1 MNTKLEYT
9 ISKRTGVTAHAWL
22 RHREPKISVVSPVI
36 TERAFS
42 SSALANIIAYSAFT
56 LALSSS
62 SPVTADSTQLEEVV
76 VSGVADPRIGSLLTS
91 TEIRTTSAEEQ
102 ITLPLSIGSLADA
115 LPGVS
120 LNGQGGLFQS
130 YSMRG
135 FSRWRIRTEISG
147 VPILTDRR
155 AGNSLSFLPPELVD
169 NVQVNMGPAS
179 SLYGS
184 GAMGGVMNV
193 SLLNPIE
200 TSVTI
205 NASSMGSAREVSLK
219 TPLNEYTSLVG
230 SIREARN
237 GKSSD
242 GTPLNTRFEQSSF
255 YVRNKSFVKDTKIST
270 EVLVSNGND
279 IGKSSA
285 LFPNTRVTHYPLDNH
300 RLLNFRATT
309 PNNWFLQTYAHQ
321 QKWASETLRDSG
333 LRDASDY
340 SSRTIGG
347 LLSRTTQSDQSVQR
361 YGIDVTRRYG
371 VDITET
377 TAQPEAEIASRHVV
391 NDGTEWTAGL
401 FWERTWHLNGLSLQG
416 GLRADRAEAQVA
428 SSSTSHSAI
437 NLQLKANWQLTLA
450 WDLSIELG
458 SAYRLPT
465 LSELY
470 FEGETPRGRLVGNGA
485 LQSEETVGAQLT
497 LLYDVGDTTFEMTTS
512 ANRVDRYI
520 ERILLADGLESYRNL
535 KSGDLWGIDGQI
547 QRQNNNIKHTL
558 SWQWQHGESSTGET
572 IADLPPPSVRYAT
585 SWQHSGV
592 ALGMDFRYRFSRKRS
607 GPGETALAS
616 ATILGVSAEW
626 MINPE
631 WTVKTSVTNGLN
643 NNYRTSATQ
652 QAPFD
657 TGRAIN
663 VKIDW
668 RP

>member
-1 MNTKLEYT
+1 MNTKPEYRVA
-9 ISKRTGVTAHAWL
+9 K
-22 RHREPKISVVSPVI
+22 
-36 TERAFS
+36 RAFS
-42 SSALANIIAYSAFT
+42 PSALANVVACSAFT
-56 LALSSS
+56 LTLCSTSLAA
-62 SPVTADSTQLEEVV
+62 ADSARLEEVV
-76 VSGVADPRIGSLLTS
+76 VSGVADPRMGSLLTS
-91 TEIRTTSAEEQ
+91 TEIRTTSAGEQ

-155 AGNSLSFLPPELVD
+155 AGNSLSFLPPELID
-169 NVQVNMGPAS
+169 SIQVNMGPAS

-193 SLLNPIE
+193 SLLNPTQ
-200 TSVTI
+200 TSLSVS
-205 NASSMGSAREVSLK
+205 ASSMGNAREVSLK
-219 TPLNEYTSLVG
+219 TPINASTSLLG
-230 SIREARN
+230 SIREASN
-237 GKSSD
+237 GKSGD
-242 GTPLNTRFEQSSF
+242 GTPLNTSFEQSTF
-255 YVRNKSFVKDTKIST
+255 YVRNKSYVNDTEVST
-270 EVLVSNGND
+270 EVLVSDGND

-285 LFPNTRVTHYPLDNH
+285 LFPNTRVTHYPHDNH

-309 PNNWFLQTYAHQ
+309 PNNWFFQTYAHQ
-321 QKWASETLRDSG
+321 QDWASMTLRDSG
-333 LRDASDY
+333 LENTSDY
-340 SSRTIGG
+340 SSMTIGG
-347 LLSRTTQSDQSVQR
+347 LLSRTSQSEQSTQR
-361 YGIDVTRRYG
+361 YGLDVTRRYG

-377 TAQPEAEIASRHVV
+377 TAEPEAEIASRNVI

-401 FWERTWHLNGLSLQG
+401 FWERSWYLNGLSLQG
-416 GLRADRAEAQVA
+416 GFRADRAEAQAA
-428 SSSTSHSAI
+428 SIATRHSNI
-437 NLQLKANWQLTLA
+437 NLQLKANWQLTSV
-450 WDLSIELG
+450 WDLTIELG

-470 FEGETPRGRLVGNGA
+470 FEGETPRGRLLGNNA

-497 LLYDVGDTTFEMTTS
+497 LLYDVGDTAFEMTAS

-520 ERILLADGLESYRNL
+520 ERILLSDSLESYRNL

-547 QRQNNNIKHTL
+547 QRRNNNVEHIL

-572 IADLPPPSVRYAT
+572 IADLPPPSIRYAT
-585 SWQHSGV
+585 SWRRSSY
-592 ALGMDFRYRFSRKRS
+592 ALGMDLRYRFSRNRS
-607 GPGETALAS
+607 GPGELALAS
-616 ATILGVSAEW
+616 AAIFGVSAEW

-643 NNYRTSATQ
+643 KTYRTSATL

-657 TGRAIN
+657 MGRAIN
-663 VKIDW
+663 VKVDW

>member
-1 MNTKLEYT
+1 MNTKLEY
-9 ISKRTGVTAHAWL
+9 RVT
-22 RHREPKISVVSPVI
+22 K
-36 TERAFS
+36 RAFS
-42 SSALANIIAYSAFT
+42 SSARANVIACSAFT
-56 LALSSS
+56 LTLCST
-62 SPVTADSTQLEEVV
+62 SPLAADSTRLEEVV
-76 VSGVADPRIGSLLTS
+76 VSGVADPRMGSLLTS
-91 TEIRTTSAEEQ
+91 TEIRTTSADEQ

-155 AGNSLSFLPPELVD
+155 AGNSLSFLPPELID
-169 NVQVNMGPAS
+169 TIQVNMGPAS

-193 SLLNPIE
+193 SLLNPTQ
-200 TSVTI
+200 TSVSVS
-205 NASSMGSAREVSLK
+205 ASSIGNAREASLK
-219 TPLNEYTSLVG
+219 TPINKFTSLVG
-230 SIREARN
+230 SIREASN
-237 GKSSD
+237 GKSGD
-242 GTPLNTRFEQSSF
+242 GTPLNTSFEQSTF
-255 YVRNKSFVKDTKIST
+255 YVRNKSYVNDTEVST

-285 LFPNTRVTHYPLDNH
+285 LFPNTRVTHYPYDNH

-321 QKWASETLRDSG
+321 QEWASETLRDSG
-333 LRDASDY
+333 LKNTSDY
-340 SSRTIGG
+340 SSMTIGG
-347 LLSRTTQSDQSVQR
+347 LVSRTSQSDQSTQR
-361 YGIDVTRRYG
+361 YGLDVTRRYG

-377 TAQPEAEIASRHVV
+377 TAEPEAEIASRNVV

-401 FWERTWHLNGLSLQG
+401 FWERTWYLNGLSLQG
-416 GLRADRAEAQVA
+416 GFRADRAEAQVA
-428 SSSTSHSAI
+428 SSSTNHSDI
-437 NLQLKANWQLTLA
+437 NLQLKANWQLTSA
-450 WDLSIELG
+450 WDLTVELG

-470 FEGETPRGRLVGNGA
+470 FEGETPRGRLLGNNA

-497 LLYDVGDTTFEMTTS
+497 LLYDVGDTAFEVTAS

-520 ERILLADGLESYRNL
+520 ERILLSDGLESYRNL
-535 KSGDLWGIDGQI
+535 DSGDLWGIDGQI
-547 QRQNNNIKHTL
+547 SRRNNNVEHIL

-585 SWQHSGV
+585 SWRRSRY
-592 ALGMDFRYRFSRKRS
+592 ALGMDLRYRFSRNRS
-607 GPGETALAS
+607 GPGELALAS
-616 ATILGVSAEW
+616 AAIFGVSAEW

-631 WTVKTSVTNGLN
+631 WTVKTSVTNSLN
-643 NNYRTSATQ
+643 KNYRTSATL

-657 TGRAIN
+657 MGRAIN

>member
-1 MNTKLEYT
+1 MRPLITK
-9 ISKRTGVTAHAWL
+9 
-22 RHREPKISVVSPVI
+22 
-36 TERAFS
+36 RAVS
-42 SSALANIIAYSAFT
+42 SSALANVIACSAFT
-56 LALSSS
+56 LPLWSTSLVA
-62 SPVTADSTQLEEVV
+62 ADSARLEEVV
-76 VSGVADPRIGSLLTS
+76 VSGVADPRMGSLLTS

-169 NVQVNMGPAS
+169 TIQVNMGPAS

-193 SLLNPIE
+193 SLLNPTQ
-200 TSVTI
+200 TSVSVS
-205 NASSMGSAREVSLK
+205 ASSMGNAREVSLK
-219 TPLNEYTSLVG
+219 TPINESTSLVG
-230 SIREARN
+230 GIREASN
-237 GKSSD
+237 GKSGD
-242 GTPLNTRFEQSSF
+242 GTPLNTSFEQSTF
-255 YVRNKSFVKDTKIST
+255 YVRNKSYVNDTEVST

-285 LFPNTRVTHYPLDNH
+285 LFPNTRVTHYPHDNH

-321 QKWASETLRDSG
+321 QDWASVTVRDSG
-333 LRDASDY
+333 LKNTSDY
-340 SSRTIGG
+340 LSTTVGG
-347 LLSRTTQSDQSVQR
+347 LLSRTSQSDQSTQR
-361 YGIDVTRRYG
+361 YGLDVTRRYG

-377 TAQPEAEIASRHVV
+377 TAEPNAEIASRNVV
-391 NDGTEWTAGL
+391 NDGTEWTAGF
-401 FWERTWHLNGLSLQG
+401 FWERTWYLNGLSLQG

-428 SSSTSHSAI
+428 SSSTNHSDV
-437 NLQLKANWQLTLA
+437 NLQLKANWQLASA
-450 WDLSIELG
+450 WALTIELG

-470 FEGETPRGRLVGNGA
+470 FDGETPRGRLLGNNA
-485 LQSEETVGAQLT
+485 LQSEETVGAQIT
-497 LLYDVGDTTFEMTTS
+497 LLYDVGDTAFEMTAS

-520 ERILLADGLESYRNL
+520 ERILLSDGLESYRNL
-535 KSGDLWGIDGQI
+535 ENGDLWSIDGQI
-547 QRQNNNIKHTL
+547 DRRNNNTEHTL
-558 SWQWQHGESSTGET
+558 SWQWQRGESSTGET

-585 SWQHSGV
+585 SWRHSSY
-592 ALGMDFRYRFSRKRS
+592 ALGMDLRYRFSRNRS
-607 GPGETALAS
+607 GPGELALGS
-616 ATILGVSAEW
+616 AMIFGVSAEW

-643 NNYRTSATQ
+643 KNYRTSAAL

-657 TGRAIN
+657 VGRAIN

>member
-1 MNTKLEYT
+1 MRPLITK
-9 ISKRTGVTAHAWL
+9 
-22 RHREPKISVVSPVI
+22 
-36 TERAFS
+36 RAVS
-42 SSALANIIAYSAFT
+42 SSALANVIACSAFT
-56 LALSSS
+56 LPLWSSS
-62 SPVTADSTQLEEVV
+62 LVAADSARLEEVV
-76 VSGVADPRIGSLLTS
+76 VSGVADPRMRSLLTS
-91 TEIRTTSAEEQ
+91 TEIRTTSAAEQ

-169 NVQVNMGPAS
+169 TIQVNMGPAS

-193 SLLNPIE
+193 SLLNPTQ
-200 TSVTI
+200 TSVSVS
-205 NASSMGSAREVSLK
+205 ASSMGNAREVSLK
-219 TPLNEYTSLVG
+219 TPINESTSLVG
-230 SIREARN
+230 GIREASN
-237 GKSSD
+237 GKSGD
-242 GTPLNTRFEQSSF
+242 GTPLNTSFEQSTL
-255 YVRNKSFVKDTKIST
+255 YVRNTSYVNDTEVST
-270 EVLVSNGND
+270 ELLVSNGND

-285 LFPNTRVTHYPLDNH
+285 LFPNTRVTHYPHDNH

-321 QKWASETLRDSG
+321 QDWASVTVRDNG
-333 LRDASDY
+333 LKNTSDY
-340 SSRTIGG
+340 LSTTVGG
-347 LLSRTTQSDQSVQR
+347 LLSRTSQSDQSTQR
-361 YGIDVTRRYG
+361 YGLDVTRRYG

-377 TAQPEAEIASRHVV
+377 TAEPNAEIASRNVV
-391 NDGTEWTAGL
+391 NNGTEWTAGF
-401 FWERTWHLNGLSLQG
+401 FWERTWYLNGLSLQG
-416 GLRADRAEAQVA
+416 GLRADRAEAQIA
-428 SSSTSHSAI
+428 SSSTNHSDV
-437 NLQLKANWQLTLA
+437 NLQLKANWQLASA
-450 WDLSIELG
+450 WALTIELG

-470 FEGETPRGRLVGNGA
+470 FDGETPRGRLLGNNA
-485 LQSEETVGAQLT
+485 LQSEETVGAQIT
-497 LLYDVGDTTFEMTTS
+497 LLYDVGDTAFEMTAS

-520 ERILLADGLESYRNL
+520 ERILLSDGLESYRNL
-535 KSGDLWGIDGQI
+535 ENGDLWSIDGQI
-547 QRQNNNIKHTL
+547 DRRNNNTEHTL
-558 SWQWQHGESSTGET
+558 SWQWQRGESSTGET

-585 SWQHSGV
+585 SWRHSSY
-592 ALGMDFRYRFSRKRS
+592 ALGMDLRYRFSRNRS
-607 GPGETALAS
+607 GPGELALGS
-616 ATILGVSAEW
+616 AMIFGVSAEW

-643 NNYRTSATQ
+643 KNYRTSAAL

-657 TGRAIN
+657 VGRAIN

>member
-1 MNTKLEYT
+1 MNTKLEY
-9 ISKRTGVTAHAWL
+9 RVT
-22 RHREPKISVVSPVI
+22 K
-36 TERAFS
+36 RAFS
-42 SSALANIIAYSAFT
+42 SSARANVIACSAFT
-56 LALSSS
+56 LTLCST
-62 SPVTADSTQLEEVV
+62 SPLAADSTRLEEVV
-76 VSGVADPRIGSLLTS
+76 VSGVADPRMGSLLTS
-91 TEIRTTSAEEQ
+91 TEIRTTSADEQ

-155 AGNSLSFLPPELVD
+155 AGNSLSFLPPELID
-169 NVQVNMGPAS
+169 TIQVNMGPAS

-193 SLLNPIE
+193 SLLNPTQ
-200 TSVTI
+200 TSVSVS
-205 NASSMGSAREVSLK
+205 ASSMGNAREASLK
-219 TPLNEYTSLVG
+219 TPINEFTSLVG
-230 SIREARN
+230 SIREASN
-237 GKSSD
+237 GKAGD
-242 GTPLNTRFEQSSF
+242 GTPLNTSFEQSTF
-255 YVRNKSFVKDTKIST
+255 YVRNKSYVTDTEVST

-285 LFPNTRVTHYPLDNH
+285 LFPTSRVTHYPYDNH

-321 QKWASETLRDSG
+321 QEWASETLRDSG
-333 LRDASDY
+333 LKNTSDY
-340 SSRTIGG
+340 SSMTIGG
-347 LLSRTTQSDQSVQR
+347 LVSRTSQSDQSTQR
-361 YGIDVTRRYG
+361 YGLDVTRRYG

-377 TAQPEAEIASRHVV
+377 TAEPEAEIASRNVV

-401 FWERTWHLNGLSLQG
+401 FWERTWYLNGLSLQG
-416 GLRADRAEAQVA
+416 GFRADRAEAQVA
-428 SSSTSHSAI
+428 SSSTNHSDI
-437 NLQLKANWQLTLA
+437 NLQLKANWQLTSA
-450 WDLSIELG
+450 WDLTVELG

-470 FEGETPRGRLVGNGA
+470 FEGETPRGRLLGNNA

-497 LLYDVGDTTFEMTTS
+497 LLYDVGDTAFEVTAS

-520 ERILLADGLESYRNL
+520 ERILLSDGLESYRNL
-535 KSGDLWGIDGQI
+535 DSGDLWGIDGQI
-547 QRQNNNIKHTL
+547 SRRNNNVEHIL

-585 SWQHSGV
+585 SWRRSRY
-592 ALGMDFRYRFSRKRS
+592 ALGMDLRYRFSRNRS
-607 GPGETALAS
+607 GPGELVLGS
-616 ATILGVSAEW
+616 AAIFGVSAEW

-631 WTVKTSVTNGLN
+631 WTVKTSVTNSLN
-643 NNYRTSATQ
+643 KNYRTSATL

-657 TGRAIN
+657 MGRAIN

>member
-1 MNTKLEYT
+1 VRPLITK
-9 ISKRTGVTAHAWL
+9 
-22 RHREPKISVVSPVI
+22 
-36 TERAFS
+36 RAVS
-42 SSALANIIAYSAFT
+42 SSALANVIACSAFT
-56 LALSSS
+56 LPLWSSS
-62 SPVTADSTQLEEVV
+62 LVAADSARLEEVV
-76 VSGVADPRIGSLLTS
+76 VSGVADPRMRSLLTS
-91 TEIRTTSAEEQ
+91 TEIRTTSAAEQ

-169 NVQVNMGPAS
+169 TIQVNMGPAS

-193 SLLNPIE
+193 SLLNPTQ
-200 TSVTI
+200 TSVSVS
-205 NASSMGSAREVSLK
+205 ASSMGNAREVSLK
-219 TPLNEYTSLVG
+219 TPINESTSLVG
-230 SIREARN
+230 GIREASN
-237 GKSSD
+237 GKSGD
-242 GTPLNTRFEQSSF
+242 GTPLNTSFEQSTL
-255 YVRNKSFVKDTKIST
+255 YVRNTSYVNDTEVST
-270 EVLVSNGND
+270 ELLVSNGND

-285 LFPNTRVTHYPLDNH
+285 LFPNTRVTHYPHDNH

-321 QKWASETLRDSG
+321 QDWASVTVRDNG
-333 LRDASDY
+333 LKNTSDY
-340 SSRTIGG
+340 LSTTVGG
-347 LLSRTTQSDQSVQR
+347 LLSRTSQSDQSTQR
-361 YGIDVTRRYG
+361 YGLDVTRRYG

-377 TAQPEAEIASRHVV
+377 TAEPNAEIASRNVV
-391 NDGTEWTAGL
+391 NNGTEWTAGF
-401 FWERTWHLNGLSLQG
+401 FWERTWYLNGLSLQG
-416 GLRADRAEAQVA
+416 GLRADRAEAQIA
-428 SSSTSHSAI
+428 SSSTNHSDV
-437 NLQLKANWQLTLA
+437 NLQLKANWQLASA
-450 WDLSIELG
+450 WALTIELG

-470 FEGETPRGRLVGNGA
+470 FDGETPRGRLLGNNA
-485 LQSEETVGAQLT
+485 LQSEETVGAQIT
-497 LLYDVGDTTFEMTTS
+497 LLYDVGDTAFEMTAS

-520 ERILLADGLESYRNL
+520 ERILLSDGLESYRNL
-535 KSGDLWGIDGQI
+535 ENGDLWSIDGQI
-547 QRQNNNIKHTL
+547 DRRNNNTEHTL
-558 SWQWQHGESSTGET
+558 SWQWQRGESSTGET
-572 IADLPPPSVRYAT
+572 IADLPPPSVRYAN
-585 SWQHSGV
+585 SWRHSSY
-592 ALGMDFRYRFSRKRS
+592 ALGMDLRYRFSRNRS
-607 GPGETALAS
+607 GPGELALGS
-616 ATILGVSAEW
+616 AMIFGVSAEW

-643 NNYRTSATQ
+643 KNYRTSAAL

-657 TGRAIN
+657 VGRAIN

>member
-1 MNTKLEYT
+1 MNTKLKYRAT
-9 ISKRTGVTAHAWL
+9 K
-22 RHREPKISVVSPVI
+22 
-36 TERAFS
+36 RAFS
-42 SSALANIIAYSAFT
+42 SSALANVIACSAFT
-56 LALSSS
+56 LTLCSASLLA
-62 SPVTADSTQLEEVV
+62 ADSTRLEEVV
-76 VSGVADPRIGSLLTS
+76 VSGVADPRMGSLLTS
-91 TEIRTTSAEEQ
+91 TEIRTTSADEQ

-130 YSMRG
+130 YSLRG

-155 AGNSLSFLPPELVD
+155 AGNSLSFLPPELID
-169 NVQVNMGPAS
+169 TIQVNMGPAS

-193 SLLNPIE
+193 SLLNPNQ
-200 TSVTI
+200 TSVSVS
-205 NASSMGSAREVSLK
+205 ASSIGNALEASLK
-219 TPLNEYTSLVG
+219 TPINKFTSFVG
-230 SIREARN
+230 SIREASN
-237 GKSSD
+237 GKSGD
-242 GTPLNTRFEQSSF
+242 GTPLNTSFEQSTF
-255 YVRNKSFVKDTKIST
+255 YVRNKSYVNDTEVST
-270 EVLVSNGND
+270 EVLVGNGND

-285 LFPNTRVTHYPLDNH
+285 LFPNTRVTHYPYDNH

-321 QKWASETLRDSG
+321 QEWASETLRNSG
-333 LRDASDY
+333 LKNTSDY
-340 SSRTIGG
+340 SSMTIGG
-347 LLSRTTQSDQSVQR
+347 LISRTSQSDQSTQR
-361 YGIDVTRRYG
+361 YGLDVTRRYG

-377 TAQPEAEIASRHVV
+377 TAEPEAEIASRKVV
-391 NDGTEWTAGL
+391 NDGKEWTAGL
-401 FWERTWHLNGLSLQG
+401 FWERTWYLNGLSLQG
-416 GLRADRAEAQVA
+416 GFRADRAEAQVA
-428 SSSTSHSAI
+428 SSSTNHSDI
-437 NLQLKANWQLTLA
+437 NLQLKANWQLTSA
-450 WDLSIELG
+450 WDLTVELG

-470 FEGETPRGRLVGNGA
+470 FEGETPRGRLLGNNA

-497 LLYDVGDTTFEMTTS
+497 LLYEVGDTAFEVTAS

-520 ERILLADGLESYRNL
+520 ERILLSDGLESYRNL
-535 KSGDLWGIDGQI
+535 DSGDLWGIDGQI
-547 QRQNNNIKHTL
+547 SRRNNNVEHIL

-585 SWQHSGV
+585 SWQRSRY
-592 ALGMDFRYRFSRKRS
+592 ALGMDLRYRFSRNRS
-607 GPGETALAS
+607 GPGELALAS
-616 ATILGVSAEW
+616 AAIFGVSAEW

-631 WTVKTSVTNGLN
+631 WTMKTSVTNSLN
-643 NNYRTSATQ
+643 KNYRTSATL

-657 TGRAIN
+657 MGRAIN

>member
-1 MNTKLEYT
+1 MKTKLKY
-9 ISKRTGVTAHAWL
+9 RVT
-22 RHREPKISVVSPVI
+22 K
-36 TERAFS
+36 RAFS
-42 SSALANIIAYSAFT
+42 SSALANVITCSAFT
-56 LALSSS
+56 LTLCSTSLLA
-62 SPVTADSTQLEEVV
+62 ADSTRLEEVV
-76 VSGVADPRIGSLLTS
+76 VSGVADPRMGSLLTS
-91 TEIRTTSAEEQ
+91 TEIRTTSADEQ

-155 AGNSLSFLPPELVD
+155 AGNSLSFLPPELID
-169 NVQVNMGPAS
+169 TIQVNMGPAS

-193 SLLNPIE
+193 SLLNPNQ
-200 TSVTI
+200 TSVSVS
-205 NASSMGSAREVSLK
+205 ASSIGNAREASLK
-219 TPLNEYTSLVG
+219 TPINKFTSFVG
-230 SIREARN
+230 SIREASN
-237 GKSSD
+237 GKSGD
-242 GTPLNTRFEQSSF
+242 GTPLNTRFEQSTF
-255 YVRNKSFVKDTKIST
+255 YVRNKSYVNDTEVST
-270 EVLVSNGND
+270 EVLVGNGND

-285 LFPNTRVTHYPLDNH
+285 LFPNTRVTHYPYDNH
-300 RLLNFRATT
+300 SLLNFRATT

-321 QKWASETLRDSG
+321 QEWASETLRNSG
-333 LRDASDY
+333 LKNTSDY
-340 SSRTIGG
+340 SSMTIGG
-347 LLSRTTQSDQSVQR
+347 LISRTSQSDQSTQR
-361 YGIDVTRRYG
+361 YGLDVTRRYG

-377 TAQPEAEIASRHVV
+377 TAEPEAEIASRKVV

-401 FWERTWHLNGLSLQG
+401 FWERTWYLNGLSLQG
-416 GLRADRAEAQVA
+416 GFRADSAEAQVA
-428 SSSTSHSAI
+428 SSSTNHSDI
-437 NLQLKANWQLTLA
+437 NLQLKANWHLTSA
-450 WDLSIELG
+450 WDLIVELG

-470 FEGETPRGRLVGNGA
+470 FEGETPRGRLLGNNA

-497 LLYDVGDTTFEMTTS
+497 LLYDVGDTAFEVTAS

-520 ERILLADGLESYRNL
+520 ERILLSDGLESYRNL
-535 KSGDLWGIDGQI
+535 DSGDLWGIDGQI
-547 QRQNNNIKHTL
+547 SRRNNNVEHIL

-585 SWQHSGV
+585 SWQRSRY
-592 ALGMDFRYRFSRKRS
+592 ALGMDLRYRFSRNRS
-607 GPGETALAS
+607 GPGELALAS
-616 ATILGVSAEW
+616 AAILGFSAEW

-643 NNYRTSATQ
+643 KNYRTSATL

-657 TGRAIN
+657 MGRAIN

>member
-1 MNTKLEYT
+1 MRPLITK
-9 ISKRTGVTAHAWL
+9 
-22 RHREPKISVVSPVI
+22 
-36 TERAFS
+36 RAVS
-42 SSALANIIAYSAFT
+42 SSALANVIACSAFT
-56 LALSSS
+56 LPLWSSS
-62 SPVTADSTQLEEVV
+62 LVAADSARLEEVV
-76 VSGVADPRIGSLLTS
+76 VSGVADPRMGSLLTS
-91 TEIRTTSAEEQ
+91 TEIRTTSAAEQ

-169 NVQVNMGPAS
+169 TIQVNMGPAS

-193 SLLNPIE
+193 SLLNPTQ
-200 TSVTI
+200 TSVSVS
-205 NASSMGSAREVSLK
+205 ASSMGNAREVSLK
-219 TPLNEYTSLVG
+219 TPINESTSLVG
-230 SIREARN
+230 GIREASN
-237 GKSSD
+237 GKSGD
-242 GTPLNTRFEQSSF
+242 GTPLNTSFEQSTF
-255 YVRNKSFVKDTKIST
+255 YVRNKSYVNDTEVST

-285 LFPNTRVTHYPLDNH
+285 LFPNTRVTHYPHDNH

-321 QKWASETLRDSG
+321 QDWASVTVRDSG
-333 LRDASDY
+333 LKNTSDY
-340 SSRTIGG
+340 LSTTVGG
-347 LLSRTTQSDQSVQR
+347 LLSRTSQSDQSTQR
-361 YGIDVTRRYG
+361 YGLDVTRRYG

-377 TAQPEAEIASRHVV
+377 TAEPNAEIASRNVV
-391 NDGTEWTAGL
+391 NDGTEWTAGF
-401 FWERTWHLNGLSLQG
+401 FWERTWYLNGLSLQG

-428 SSSTSHSAI
+428 SSSTNHSDV
-437 NLQLKANWQLTLA
+437 NLQLKANWQLASA
-450 WDLSIELG
+450 WALTIELG

-470 FEGETPRGRLVGNGA
+470 FDGETPRGRLLGNNA
-485 LQSEETVGAQLT
+485 LQSEETVGAQIT
-497 LLYDVGDTTFEMTTS
+497 LLYDVGDTAFEMTAS

-520 ERILLADGLESYRNL
+520 ERILLSDGLESYRNL
-535 KSGDLWGIDGQI
+535 ENGDLWSIDGQI
-547 QRQNNNIKHTL
+547 DRRNNNTEHTL
-558 SWQWQHGESSTGET
+558 SWQWQRGESSTGET

-585 SWQHSGV
+585 SWRHSSY
-592 ALGMDFRYRFSRKRS
+592 ALGMDLRYRFSRNRS
-607 GPGETALAS
+607 GPGELALGS
-616 ATILGVSAEW
+616 ATIFGVSAEW

-643 NNYRTSATQ
+643 KNYRTSAAL

-657 TGRAIN
+657 VGRAIN

>member
-1 MNTKLEYT
+1 MRPLITK
-9 ISKRTGVTAHAWL
+9 
-22 RHREPKISVVSPVI
+22 
-36 TERAFS
+36 RAVS
-42 SSALANIIAYSAFT
+42 SSALANVIACSAFI
-56 LALSSS
+56 LALCSSS
-62 SPVTADSTQLEEVV
+62 LAAADSARLEEVV
-76 VSGVADPRIGSLLTS
+76 VSGVADPRMGSLLTS

-155 AGNSLSFLPPELVD
+155 AGNSLSFLPPELID
-169 NVQVNMGPAS
+169 SIQVNMGPAS

-193 SLLNPIE
+193 SLLNPTQ
-200 TSVTI
+200 TSLSVS
-205 NASSMGSAREVSLK
+205 ASSMGNAREVSLK
-219 TPLNEYTSLVG
+219 TPVNESTSLLG
-230 SIREARN
+230 SIREASN
-237 GKSSD
+237 GKSGD
-242 GTPLNTRFEQSSF
+242 GTPLNTSFEQSTF
-255 YVRNKSFVKDTKIST
+255 YVRNKSFVNDKEVST

-285 LFPNTRVTHYPLDNH
+285 LFPTNRVTHYPHDNH

-309 PNNWFLQTYAHQ
+309 PNNWFLQAYAHQ
-321 QKWASETLRDSG
+321 QAWASVTLRDSG
-333 LRDASDY
+333 LRNTSDY
-340 SSRTIGG
+340 SSMTIGG
-347 LLSRTTQSDQSVQR
+347 LLSRTSQSDQSTQR
-361 YGIDVTRRYG
+361 YGLDVTRRYG

-377 TAQPEAEIASRHVV
+377 TAESEAEIGSRDVV

-401 FWERTWHLNGLSLQG
+401 FWERTWYLNGLSLQG
-416 GLRADRAEAQVA
+416 GLRADKAEAQVA
-428 SSSTSHSAI
+428 ASSTNHSDI
-437 NLQLKANWQLTLA
+437 NLQLKANWQLTSA
-450 WDLSIELG
+450 WDLTLELG

-470 FEGETPRGRLVGNGA
+470 FEGETPRGRLLGNDA

-497 LLYDVGDTTFEMTTS
+497 LLYDVGDTAFEMTAS

-520 ERILLADGLESYRNL
+520 ERILLSEGLESYRNL
-535 KSGDLWGIDGQI
+535 ESGELWGIDGQI
-547 QRQNNNIKHTL
+547 QQRNNNIEHTL

-585 SWQHSGV
+585 SWRHSSYAV
-592 ALGMDFRYRFSRKRS
+592 GMDLRYRFSRNRS
-607 GPGETALAS
+607 GPGELALGS
-616 ATILGVSAEW
+616 AAILGVSAEW
-626 MINPE
+626 IINPE

-643 NNYRTSATQ
+643 KNYRTSATQ

-657 TGRAIN
+657 MGRAIN

>member
-1 MNTKLEYT
+1 MNTKLEYRVT
-9 ISKRTGVTAHAWL
+9 KRAL
-22 RHREPKISVVSPVI
+22 
-36 TERAFS
+36 S
-42 SSALANIIAYSAFT
+42 SSALAIVLVYSAFT
-56 LALSSS
+56 LTLCSTSLT
-62 SPVTADSTQLEEVV
+62 VADSGRLEEVV
-76 VSGVADPRIGSLLTS
+76 VSGVADPRMGSLLTS
-91 TEIRTTSAEEQ
+91 TEIRTTSADEQ

-155 AGNSLSFLPPELVD
+155 AGNSLSFLPPELID
-169 NVQVNMGPAS
+169 TIQVNMGPAS

-193 SLLNPIE
+193 SLLNPTQ
-200 TSVTI
+200 TSVSVS
-205 NASSMGSAREVSLK
+205 ASSMGNAREASLK
-219 TPLNEYTSLVG
+219 TPINEFTSLVG
-230 SIREARN
+230 SIREASN
-237 GKSSD
+237 GKSGD
-242 GTPLNTRFEQSSF
+242 GTPLNTSFEQSTF
-255 YVRNKSFVKDTKIST
+255 YVRNKSYVNDTEVST

-285 LFPNTRVTHYPLDNH
+285 LFPNTRVTHYPYDNH

-321 QKWASETLRDSG
+321 QEWASETLRNSG
-333 LRDASDY
+333 LKNTSDY
-340 SSRTIGG
+340 SSMTIGG
-347 LLSRTTQSDQSVQR
+347 LISRTSQSDQSTQR
-361 YGIDVTRRYG
+361 YGLDVTRRYG

-377 TAQPEAEIASRHVV
+377 TAEPNAEIASRNVV
-391 NDGTEWTAGL
+391 NDGTEWTAGF
-401 FWERTWHLNGLSLQG
+401 FWERTWYLNGLSLQG
-416 GLRADRAEAQVA
+416 GLRADRAEAQIA
-428 SSSTSHSAI
+428 SSSTNHSDV
-437 NLQLKANWQLTLA
+437 NLQLKANWQLASA
-450 WDLSIELG
+450 WALTIELG

-470 FEGETPRGRLVGNGA
+470 FDGETPRGRLLGNNA
-485 LQSEETVGAQLT
+485 LQSEETVGAQIT
-497 LLYDVGDTTFEMTTS
+497 LLYDVGDTAFEMTAS

-520 ERILLADGLESYRNL
+520 ERILLTDGLESYRNL
-535 KSGDLWGIDGQI
+535 DSGDLWGIDGQI
-547 QRQNNNIKHTL
+547 QRRNNNVEHTL

-585 SWQHSGV
+585 SWRRSSY
-592 ALGMDFRYRFSRKRS
+592 ALGMDLRYRFSRNRS
-607 GPGETALAS
+607 GPGELALAS
-616 ATILGVSAEW
+616 AAIFGVSAEW
-626 MINPE
+626 MLNPE

-643 NNYRTSATQ
+643 KNYRTSATL

-657 TGRAIN
+657 MGRAIN

>member
-1 MNTKLEYT
+1 MNTKLEY
-9 ISKRTGVTAHAWL
+9 RVT
-22 RHREPKISVVSPVI
+22 K
-36 TERAFS
+36 RAFS
-42 SSALANIIAYSAFT
+42 SSARANVIACSVFT
-56 LALSSS
+56 LTLCSSS
-62 SPVTADSTQLEEVV
+62 LVAADSTRLEEVV
-76 VSGVADPRIGSLLTS
+76 VSGVADPRMGSLLTS

-155 AGNSLSFLPPELVD
+155 AGNSLSFLPPELID
-169 NVQVNMGPAS
+169 TIQVNMGPAS

-193 SLLNPIE
+193 SLLNPTQ
-200 TSVTI
+200 TSVGVS
-205 NASSMGSAREVSLK
+205 ASSMGNAREVSLK
-219 TPLNEYTSLVG
+219 TPINEFTSLVG
-230 SIREARN
+230 SIREASN
-237 GKSSD
+237 GKSGD
-242 GTPLNTRFEQSSF
+242 GTPVNTSFEQSTF
-255 YVRNKSFVKDTKIST
+255 YVRNKSFVNDTEVST

-285 LFPNTRVTHYPLDNH
+285 LFPNTRVTHYPYDNH
-300 RLLNFRATT
+300 RLLNLRATT

-321 QKWASETLRDSG
+321 QEWASETLRDSG
-333 LRDASDY
+333 LKNTSDY
-340 SSRTIGG
+340 SSMTIGG
-347 LLSRTTQSDQSVQR
+347 LVSRTSQSDQSTQR
-361 YGIDVTRRYG
+361 YGLDVTRRYG

-377 TAQPEAEIASRHVV
+377 TAEPEAEIASRNVV

-401 FWERTWHLNGLSLQG
+401 FWERTWYLNGLSLQG
-416 GLRADRAEAQVA
+416 GFRADRAEAQVA
-428 SSSTSHSAI
+428 SSSTNHSDI
-437 NLQLKANWQLTLA
+437 NLQLKANWQLTSA
-450 WDLSIELG
+450 WDLTVELG

-470 FEGETPRGRLVGNGA
+470 FEGETPRGRLLGNNA

-497 LLYDVGDTTFEMTTS
+497 FLYDVGDTAFEVTAA

-520 ERILLADGLESYRNL
+520 ERILLSDGLESYRNL
-535 KSGDLWGIDGQI
+535 DSGDLWGIDGQI
-547 QRQNNNIKHTL
+547 SRRNNNVKHIL

-585 SWQHSGV
+585 SWRRSRY
-592 ALGMDFRYRFSRKRS
+592 ALGMDLRYRFSRNRS
-607 GPGETALAS
+607 GPGELALAS
-616 ATILGVSAEW
+616 AAIFGVSAEW

-631 WTVKTSVTNGLN
+631 WTVKTSITNSLN
-643 NNYRTSATQ
+643 KNYRTSATL

>member
-1 MNTKLEYT
+1 MRPLITK
-9 ISKRTGVTAHAWL
+9 
-22 RHREPKISVVSPVI
+22 
-36 TERAFS
+36 RAVS
-42 SSALANIIAYSAFT
+42 SSALANVIACSAFT
-56 LALSSS
+56 LPLWSSS
-62 SPVTADSTQLEEVV
+62 LVAADSARLEEVV
-76 VSGVADPRIGSLLTS
+76 VSGVADPRMRSLLTS
-91 TEIRTTSAEEQ
+91 TKIRTTSAAEQ

-169 NVQVNMGPAS
+169 TIQVNMGPAS

-193 SLLNPIE
+193 SLLNPTQ
-200 TSVTI
+200 TSVSVS
-205 NASSMGSAREVSLK
+205 ASSMGNAREVSLK
-219 TPLNEYTSLVG
+219 TPINESTSLVG
-230 SIREARN
+230 GIREASN
-237 GKSSD
+237 GKSGD
-242 GTPLNTRFEQSSF
+242 GTPLNTSFEQSTL
-255 YVRNKSFVKDTKIST
+255 YVRNTSYVNDTEVST

-285 LFPNTRVTHYPLDNH
+285 LFPNTRVTHYPHDNH

-321 QKWASETLRDSG
+321 QDWASVTVRDNG
-333 LRDASDY
+333 LKNTSDY
-340 SSRTIGG
+340 LSTTVGG
-347 LLSRTTQSDQSVQR
+347 LLSRTSQSDQSTQR
-361 YGIDVTRRYG
+361 YGLDVTRRYG

-377 TAQPEAEIASRHVV
+377 TAEPNAEIASRNVV
-391 NDGTEWTAGL
+391 NDGTEWTAGF
-401 FWERTWHLNGLSLQG
+401 FWERTWYLNGLSLQG
-416 GLRADRAEAQVA
+416 GLRADRAEAQIA
-428 SSSTSHSAI
+428 SSSTNHSDV
-437 NLQLKANWQLTLA
+437 NLQLRANWQLASA
-450 WDLSIELG
+450 WALTIELG

-470 FEGETPRGRLVGNGA
+470 FDGETPRGRLLGNNA
-485 LQSEETVGAQLT
+485 LQSEETVGAQIT
-497 LLYDVGDTTFEMTTS
+497 LLYDVGDTAFEMTAS

-520 ERILLADGLESYRNL
+520 ERILLSDGLESYRNL
-535 KSGDLWGIDGQI
+535 ENGDLWSIDGQI
-547 QRQNNNIKHTL
+547 DRRNNNTEHTL
-558 SWQWQHGESSTGET
+558 SWQWQRGESSTGET

-585 SWQHSGV
+585 SWRHSSY
-592 ALGMDFRYRFSRKRS
+592 ALGMDLRYRFSRNRS
-607 GPGETALAS
+607 GPGELALGS
-616 ATILGVSAEW
+616 AMIFGVSAEW

-643 NNYRTSATQ
+643 KNYRTSAAL

-657 TGRAIN
+657 LGRAIN

>member
-1 MNTKLEYT
+1 VRPLITK
-9 ISKRTGVTAHAWL
+9 
-22 RHREPKISVVSPVI
+22 
-36 TERAFS
+36 RAVS
-42 SSALANIIAYSAFT
+42 SSALANVIACSAFT
-56 LALSSS
+56 LPLWSSS
-62 SPVTADSTQLEEVV
+62 LVAADSARLEEVV
-76 VSGVADPRIGSLLTS
+76 VSGVADPRMRSLLTS
-91 TEIRTTSAEEQ
+91 TEIRTTSAAEQ

-169 NVQVNMGPAS
+169 TIQVNMGPAS

-193 SLLNPIE
+193 SLLNPTQ
-200 TSVTI
+200 TSVSVS
-205 NASSMGSAREVSLK
+205 ASSMGNAREVSLK
-219 TPLNEYTSLVG
+219 TPINESTSLVG
-230 SIREARN
+230 GIREASN
-237 GKSSD
+237 GKSGD
-242 GTPLNTRFEQSSF
+242 GTPLNTSFEQSTF
-255 YVRNKSFVKDTKIST
+255 YVRNTSYVNDTEVST

-285 LFPNTRVTHYPLDNH
+285 LFPNTRVTHYPHDNH

-321 QKWASETLRDSG
+321 QDWASVTVRDNG
-333 LRDASDY
+333 LKNTSDY
-340 SSRTIGG
+340 LSTTVGG
-347 LLSRTTQSDQSVQR
+347 LLSRTSQSDQSTQR
-361 YGIDVTRRYG
+361 YGLDVTRRYG

-377 TAQPEAEIASRHVV
+377 TAEPNAEIASRNVV
-391 NDGTEWTAGL
+391 NDGTEWTAGF
-401 FWERTWHLNGLSLQG
+401 FWERTWYLNGLSLQG
-416 GLRADRAEAQVA
+416 GLRADRAEAQIA
-428 SSSTSHSAI
+428 SSSTNHSDV
-437 NLQLKANWQLTLA
+437 NLQLKANWQLASA
-450 WDLSIELG
+450 WALTIELG

-470 FEGETPRGRLVGNGA
+470 FDGETPRGRLLGNNA
-485 LQSEETVGAQLT
+485 LQSEETVGAQIT
-497 LLYDVGDTTFEMTTS
+497 LLYDVGDTAFEMTAS

-520 ERILLADGLESYRNL
+520 ERILLSDGLESYRNL
-535 KSGDLWGIDGQI
+535 ENGDLWSIDGQI
-547 QRQNNNIKHTL
+547 DRRNNNTEHTL
-558 SWQWQHGESSTGET
+558 SWQWQRGESSTGET

-585 SWQHSGV
+585 SWRHSSY
-592 ALGMDFRYRFSRKRS
+592 ALGMDLRYRLSRNRS
-607 GPGETALAS
+607 GPGELALGS
-616 ATILGVSAEW
+616 AMIFGVSAEW

-643 NNYRTSATQ
+643 KNYRTSAAL

-657 TGRAIN
+657 VGRAIN

>member
-1 MNTKLEYT
+1 MRPLITK
-9 ISKRTGVTAHAWL
+9 
-22 RHREPKISVVSPVI
+22 
-36 TERAFS
+36 RAVS
-42 SSALANIIAYSAFT
+42 SSALANVIACSAFT
-56 LALSSS
+56 LPLWSSS
-62 SPVTADSTQLEEVV
+62 LVAADSARLEEVV
-76 VSGVADPRIGSLLTS
+76 VSGVADPRMGSLLTS
-91 TEIRTTSAEEQ
+91 TEIRTTSAAEQ

-169 NVQVNMGPAS
+169 TIQVNMGPAS

-193 SLLNPIE
+193 SLLNPTQ
-200 TSVTI
+200 TSVSVS
-205 NASSMGSAREVSLK
+205 ASSMGNAREVSLK
-219 TPLNEYTSLVG
+219 TPINESTSLVG
-230 SIREARN
+230 GIREASN
-237 GKSSD
+237 GKSGD
-242 GTPLNTRFEQSSF
+242 GTPLNTSFEQSTF
-255 YVRNKSFVKDTKIST
+255 YVRNKSYVNDTEVST

-285 LFPNTRVTHYPLDNH
+285 LFPNTRVTHYPHDNH

-321 QKWASETLRDSG
+321 QDWASVTVRDSG
-333 LRDASDY
+333 LKNTSDY
-340 SSRTIGG
+340 LSTTVGG
-347 LLSRTTQSDQSVQR
+347 LLSRTSQSDQSTQR
-361 YGIDVTRRYG
+361 YGLDVTRRYG

-377 TAQPEAEIASRHVV
+377 TAEPNAEIASRNVV
-391 NDGTEWTAGL
+391 NDGTEWTAGF
-401 FWERTWHLNGLSLQG
+401 FWERTWYLNGLSLQG

-428 SSSTSHSAI
+428 SSSTNHSDV
-437 NLQLKANWQLTLA
+437 NLQLKANWQLASA
-450 WDLSIELG
+450 WALTIELG

-470 FEGETPRGRLVGNGA
+470 FDGETPRGRLLGNNA
-485 LQSEETVGAQLT
+485 LQSEETVGAQIT
-497 LLYDVGDTTFEMTTS
+497 LLYDVGDTAFEMTAS

-520 ERILLADGLESYRNL
+520 ERILLSDGLESYRNL
-535 KSGDLWGIDGQI
+535 ESGDLWSIDGQI
-547 QRQNNNIKHTL
+547 DRRNNNTEHTL
-558 SWQWQHGESSTGET
+558 SWQWQRGESSTGET

-585 SWQHSGV
+585 SWRHSSY
-592 ALGMDFRYRFSRKRS
+592 ALGMDLRYRFSRNRS
-607 GPGETALAS
+607 GPGELALAS
-616 ATILGVSAEW
+616 AMIFGVSAEW

-643 NNYRTSATQ
+643 KNYRTSAAL

-657 TGRAIN
+657 VGRAIN

>member
-1 MNTKLEYT
+1 MNTKPEYRVA
-9 ISKRTGVTAHAWL
+9 K
-22 RHREPKISVVSPVI
+22 
-36 TERAFS
+36 RAFS
-42 SSALANIIAYSAFT
+42 PSALANVVACSAFT
-56 LALSSS
+56 LTLCSTSLAA
-62 SPVTADSTQLEEVV
+62 ADSARLEEVV
-76 VSGVADPRIGSLLTS
+76 VSGVADPRMGSLLTS

-155 AGNSLSFLPPELVD
+155 AGNSLSFLPPELID
-169 NVQVNMGPAS
+169 SIQVNMGPAS

-193 SLLNPIE
+193 SLLNPTQ
-200 TSVTI
+200 TSLSVS
-205 NASSMGSAREVSLK
+205 ASSMGNAREVSLK
-219 TPLNEYTSLVG
+219 TPINASTSLLG
-230 SIREARN
+230 SIREASN
-237 GKSSD
+237 GKSGD
-242 GTPLNTRFEQSSF
+242 GTPLNTSFEQSTF
-255 YVRNKSFVKDTKIST
+255 YVRNKSYVNDTEVST
-270 EVLVSNGND
+270 EVLVSDGND

-285 LFPNTRVTHYPLDNH
+285 LFPNTRITHYPHDNH

-321 QKWASETLRDSG
+321 QDWASMTLRDSG
-333 LRDASDY
+333 LENTSDY
-340 SSRTIGG
+340 SSMTIGG
-347 LLSRTTQSDQSVQR
+347 LLSRTLQSDQSTQR
-361 YGIDVTRRYG
+361 YGLDVTRRYG

-377 TAQPEAEIASRHVV
+377 TAEPEAEIASRNVI

-401 FWERTWHLNGLSLQG
+401 FWERSWYLNGLSLQG
-416 GLRADRAEAQVA
+416 GFRADRAEAQVA
-428 SSSTSHSAI
+428 SIATRHSNI
-437 NLQLKANWQLTLA
+437 NLQLKANWQLTSV
-450 WDLSIELG
+450 WDLTIELG

-470 FEGETPRGRLVGNGA
+470 FEGETPRGRLLGNNA

-497 LLYDVGDTTFEMTTS
+497 LLYDVGDTAFEMTAS

-520 ERILLADGLESYRNL
+520 ERILLSDSLESYRNL

-547 QRQNNNIKHTL
+547 QRRNNNVEHIL

-572 IADLPPPSVRYAT
+572 IADLPPPSIRYAT
-585 SWQHSGV
+585 SWRRSSY
-592 ALGMDFRYRFSRKRS
+592 ALGMDLRYRFSRNRS
-607 GPGETALAS
+607 GPGELALAS
-616 ATILGVSAEW
+616 AAIFGVSAEW

-643 NNYRTSATQ
+643 KTYRTSATL

-657 TGRAIN
+657 MGRAIN
-663 VKIDW
+663 VKVDW

>member
-1 MNTKLEYT
+1 MNTKLEY
-9 ISKRTGVTAHAWL
+9 RVT
-22 RHREPKISVVSPVI
+22 K
-36 TERAFS
+36 RAFS
-42 SSALANIIAYSAFT
+42 SSARANVIARSAFT
-56 LALSSS
+56 LTLCST
-62 SPVTADSTQLEEVV
+62 SPLAADSTRLEEVV
-76 VSGVADPRIGSLLTS
+76 VSGVADPRMGSLLTS
-91 TEIRTTSAEEQ
+91 TEIRTTSADEQ

-155 AGNSLSFLPPELVD
+155 AGNSLSFLPPELID
-169 NVQVNMGPAS
+169 TIQVNMGPAS

-193 SLLNPIE
+193 SLLNPNQ
-200 TSVTI
+200 TSVSVS
-205 NASSMGSAREVSLK
+205 ASSIGNAREASLK
-219 TPLNEYTSLVG
+219 TPINKFTSLVG
-230 SIREARN
+230 SIREASN
-237 GKSSD
+237 GKSGD
-242 GTPLNTRFEQSSF
+242 GTPLNTSFEQSTF
-255 YVRNKSFVKDTKIST
+255 YVRNKSYVNDTEVST

-285 LFPNTRVTHYPLDNH
+285 LFPNTRVTHYPYDNH

-309 PNNWFLQTYAHQ
+309 PNNWFLQTYAHNQ
-321 QKWASETLRDSG
+321 EWASETLRDSG
-333 LRDASDY
+333 LKNTSDY
-340 SSRTIGG
+340 SSMTIGG
-347 LLSRTTQSDQSVQR
+347 LVSRTSQSDQSTQR
-361 YGIDVTRRYG
+361 YGLDVTRRYG

-377 TAQPEAEIASRHVV
+377 TAEPEAEIASRNVV

-401 FWERTWHLNGLSLQG
+401 FWERTWYLNGLSLQG
-416 GLRADRAEAQVA
+416 GFRADRAEAQVA
-428 SSSTSHSAI
+428 SSSTNHSDI
-437 NLQLKANWQLTLA
+437 NLQLKANWQLTSA
-450 WDLSIELG
+450 WDLTVELG

-470 FEGETPRGRLVGNGA
+470 FEGETPRGRLLGNNA

-497 LLYDVGDTTFEMTTS
+497 LLYDVGDTAFEVTAA

-520 ERILLADGLESYRNL
+520 ERILLSDGLESYRNL
-535 KSGDLWGIDGQI
+535 DSGDLWGIDGQI
-547 QRQNNNIKHTL
+547 SRRNNNVEHIL

-585 SWQHSGV
+585 SWRRSRY
-592 ALGMDFRYRFSRKRS
+592 ALGMDLRYRFSRNRS
-607 GPGETALAS
+607 GPGELALAS
-616 ATILGVSAEW
+616 AAIFGISAEW
-626 MINPE
+626 VINPE
-631 WTVKTSVTNGLN
+631 WTVKTSVTNSLN
-643 NNYRTSATQ
+643 KNYRTSATL

-657 TGRAIN
+657 MGRAIN

>member
-1 MNTKLEYT
+1 MNTKLEY
-9 ISKRTGVTAHAWL
+9 RVT
-22 RHREPKISVVSPVI
+22 K
-36 TERAFS
+36 RAFS
-42 SSALANIIAYSAFT
+42 SSARANVIACSVFT
-56 LALSSS
+56 LTLCST
-62 SPVTADSTQLEEVV
+62 SPLAADSTRLEEVV
-76 VSGVADPRIGSLLTS
+76 VSGVADPRMESLLTS
-91 TEIRTTSAEEQ
+91 TEIRTTSADEQ

-155 AGNSLSFLPPELVD
+155 AGNSLSFLPPELID
-169 NVQVNMGPAS
+169 TIQVNMGPAS

-193 SLLNPIE
+193 SLLNPTQ
-200 TSVTI
+200 TSVSVS
-205 NASSMGSAREVSLK
+205 ASSMGNAREASLK
-219 TPLNEYTSLVG
+219 TPINEFTSLVG
-230 SIREARN
+230 SIREASN
-237 GKSSD
+237 GKSGD
-242 GTPLNTRFEQSSF
+242 GTPLNTSFEQSTF
-255 YVRNKSFVKDTKIST
+255 YVRNKSYVNDTEVST

-285 LFPNTRVTHYPLDNH
+285 LFPNTRVTHYPYDNH

-321 QKWASETLRDSG
+321 QEWASETLRDSG
-333 LRDASDY
+333 LKNTSDY
-340 SSRTIGG
+340 SSMTIGG
-347 LLSRTTQSDQSVQR
+347 LVSRTSQSDQSTQR
-361 YGIDVTRRYG
+361 YGLDVTRRYG

-377 TAQPEAEIASRHVV
+377 TAEPEAEIASRNVV

-401 FWERTWHLNGLSLQG
+401 FWERTWYLNGLSLQG
-416 GLRADRAEAQVA
+416 GFRADRAEAQVA
-428 SSSTSHSAI
+428 SSSTNHSDI
-437 NLQLKANWQLTLA
+437 NLQLKANWQLTSA
-450 WDLSIELG
+450 WDLTVELG

-470 FEGETPRGRLVGNGA
+470 FEGETPRGRLLGNNA

-497 LLYDVGDTTFEMTTS
+497 LLYDVGDTAFEVTAA

-520 ERILLADGLESYRNL
+520 ERILLSDGLESYRNL
-535 KSGDLWGIDGQI
+535 DSGDLWGIDGQI
-547 QRQNNNIKHTL
+547 SRRNNNVKHIL

-585 SWQHSGV
+585 SWRRSRY
-592 ALGMDFRYRFSRKRS
+592 ALGMDLRYRFSRNRS
-607 GPGETALAS
+607 GPGELALAS
-616 ATILGVSAEW
+616 AAIFGVSAEW

-631 WTVKTSVTNGLN
+631 WTVKTSVTNSLN
-643 NNYRTSATQ
+643 KNYRTSATL

-657 TGRAIN
+657 MGRAIN

>member
-1 MNTKLEYT
+1 MRPLITK
-9 ISKRTGVTAHAWL
+9 
-22 RHREPKISVVSPVI
+22 
-36 TERAFS
+36 RAVS
-42 SSALANIIAYSAFT
+42 SSALANVIACSAFT
-56 LALSSS
+56 LPLWSSS
-62 SPVTADSTQLEEVV
+62 LVAADSARLEEVV
-76 VSGVADPRIGSLLTS
+76 VSGVADPRMRSLLTS
-91 TEIRTTSAEEQ
+91 TEIRTTSAAEQ

-169 NVQVNMGPAS
+169 TIQVNMGPAS

-193 SLLNPIE
+193 SLLNPTQ
-200 TSVTI
+200 TSVSVS
-205 NASSMGSAREVSLK
+205 ASSMGNAREVSLK
-219 TPLNEYTSLVG
+219 TPINESTSLVG
-230 SIREARN
+230 GIREASN
-237 GKSSD
+237 GKSGA
-242 GTPLNTRFEQSSF
+242 GTPLNTSFEQSTF
-255 YVRNKSFVKDTKIST
+255 YVRNTSYVNDTEVST

-285 LFPNTRVTHYPLDNH
+285 LFPNTRVTHYPHDNH

-309 PNNWFLQTYAHQ
+309 PNNWFLQAYAHQ
-321 QKWASETLRDSG
+321 QDWASVTVRDNG
-333 LRDASDY
+333 LKNTSDY
-340 SSRTIGG
+340 LSTTVGG
-347 LLSRTTQSDQSVQR
+347 LLSRTSQSDQSTQR
-361 YGIDVTRRYG
+361 YGLDVTRRYG

-377 TAQPEAEIASRHVV
+377 TAEPNAEIASRNVV
-391 NDGTEWTAGL
+391 NDGTEWTAGF
-401 FWERTWHLNGLSLQG
+401 FWERTWYLNGLSLQG
-416 GLRADRAEAQVA
+416 GLRADRAEAQIA
-428 SSSTSHSAI
+428 SSSTNHSDV
-437 NLQLKANWQLTLA
+437 NLQLKANWQLASA
-450 WDLSIELG
+450 WALTIELG

-470 FEGETPRGRLVGNGA
+470 FDGETPRGRLLGNNA
-485 LQSEETVGAQLT
+485 LQSEETVGAQIT
-497 LLYDVGDTTFEMTTS
+497 LLYDVGDTAFEMTAS

-520 ERILLADGLESYRNL
+520 ERILLSDGLESYRNL
-535 KSGDLWGIDGQI
+535 ENGDLWSIDGQI
-547 QRQNNNIKHTL
+547 DRRNNNTEHTL

-585 SWQHSGV
+585 SWRRSRY
-592 ALGMDFRYRFSRKRS
+592 ALGMDLRYRFSRNRS
-607 GPGETALAS
+607 GPGELALAR
-616 ATILGVSAEW
+616 AAIFGVSAEW

-631 WTVKTSVTNGLN
+631 WTVKTSVTNSLN
-643 NNYRTSATQ
+643 KNYRTSATL

-657 TGRAIN
+657 MGRAIN

>member
-9 ISKRTGVTAHAWL
+9 KTNRAELTAHAWVI
-22 RHREPKISVVSPVI
+22 HRESKPSAVRPLIN
-36 TERAFS
+36 TRAPS

-56 LALSSS
+56 LPLLSASLAA
-62 SPVTADSTQLEEVV
+62 ADPTRLEEVV

-91 TEIRTTSAEEQ
+91 TEIRTTSVEEQ

-155 AGNSLSFLPPELVD
+155 AGNSLSFLPPELID
-169 NVQVNMGPAS
+169 TIQVNMGPAS

-193 SLLNPIE
+193 SLLNPTA
-200 TSVTI
+200 TSVSVSG
-205 NASSMGSAREVSLK
+205 SSMGNAREVSLK
-219 TPLNEYTSLVG
+219 IPVKESTSVVG
-230 SIREARN
+230 SIREASN
-237 GKSSD
+237 GKSGD
-242 GTPLNTRFEQSSF
+242 GTPLNTRFEQSAF
-255 YVRNKSFVKDTKIST
+255 YIRNKSSVNDTEVST
-270 EVLVSNGND
+270 EVLVSNGDD

-285 LFPNTRVTHYPLDNH
+285 LFPNARVTNYPHDNH
-300 RLLNFRATT
+300 RLLNIRATT
-309 PNNWFLQTYAHQ
+309 PNNWFVQTYAHQ
-321 QKWASETLRDSG
+321 QEWASTTFVAVVLET
-333 LRDASDY
+333 SDY
-340 SSRTIGG
+340 SSMTIGG
-347 LLSRTTQSDQSVQR
+347 LLSRTSQSDQSTQR
-361 YGIDVTRRYG
+361 YGLDLTRRYG

-377 TAQPEAEIASRHVV
+377 IAESEAELASRNVV

-401 FWERTWHLNGLSLQG
+401 FWERTWYLNGLSLQG
-416 GLRADRAEAQVA
+416 GLRADRARAQAA
-428 SSSTSHSAI
+428 SSTTNQSDI
-437 NLQLKANWQLTLA
+437 NLQLKANWQPNSA
-450 WDLSIELG
+450 WDLTLELG

-470 FEGETPRGRLVGNGA
+470 FEGETPRGRLVGNDA

-497 LLYDVGDTTFEMTTS
+497 LRYDVGDTVFEITAS
-512 ANRVDRYI
+512 ANRVDQYI
-520 ERILLADGLESYRNL
+520 ERILLSDGLESYRNL
-535 KSGDLWGIDGQI
+535 ESGDLWGIDGQI
-547 QRQNNNIKHTL
+547 QRRDNNIEHTL
-558 SWQWQHGESSTGET
+558 SWQWQQGESSTGET

-585 SWQHSGV
+585 TWRRSDY
-592 ALGMDFRYRFSRKRS
+592 ALGMDLRYRFSRNRS
-607 GPGETALAS
+607 GPGEIALGS
-616 ATILGVSAEW
+616 AAILGISAEW
-626 MINPE
+626 MINPK
-631 WTVKTSVTNGLN
+631 WTVKTSITNGLN
-643 NNYRTSATQ
+643 KNYRTSATQ

-657 TGRAIN
+657 MGRAIN

>member
-1 MNTKLEYT
+1 MRPLITK
-9 ISKRTGVTAHAWL
+9 
-22 RHREPKISVVSPVI
+22 
-36 TERAFS
+36 RAVS
-42 SSALANIIAYSAFT
+42 SSALANVIACSAFT
-56 LALSSS
+56 LPLWSSS
-62 SPVTADSTQLEEVV
+62 LAAADSARLEEVV
-76 VSGVADPRIGSLLTS
+76 VSGVADPRMRSLLTS
-91 TEIRTTSAEEQ
+91 TEIRTTSANEQ
-102 ITLPLSIGSLADA
+102 ITLSLSIGSLADA

-155 AGNSLSFLPPELVD
+155 AGNSLSFLPPELID
-169 NVQVNMGPAS
+169 TIQVNMGPAS

-193 SLLNPIE
+193 SLLNPTQ
-200 TSVTI
+200 TSVSVS
-205 NASSMGSAREVSLK
+205 ASSMGNAREVFLK
-219 TPLNEYTSLVG
+219 TPINESTSLVG
-230 SIREARN
+230 GIREASN
-237 GKSSD
+237 GKSGD
-242 GTPLNTRFEQSSF
+242 GTPLNTSLEQSTF
-255 YVRNKSFVKDTKIST
+255 YVRKKSYVNDTEVST

-285 LFPNTRVTHYPLDNH
+285 LFPNTRVTHYPHDNH

-321 QKWASETLRDSG
+321 QDWASVTVRYNG
-333 LRDASDY
+333 LKNTSDY
-340 SSRTIGG
+340 LSTTVGG
-347 LLSRTTQSDQSVQR
+347 LLSRTSQSDQSTQR
-361 YGIDVTRRYG
+361 YGLDVTRRYG

-377 TAQPEAEIASRHVV
+377 TAEPNTEIASRNVV
-391 NDGTEWTAGL
+391 NDGTEWTAGF
-401 FWERTWHLNGLSLQG
+401 FWERTWYLNGLSLQG
-416 GLRADRAEAQVA
+416 GLRADRAEAQIA
-428 SSSTSHSAI
+428 SSSTNHSDV
-437 NLQLKANWQLTLA
+437 NLQLKANWQLASA
-450 WDLSIELG
+450 WALTIELG

-470 FEGETPRGRLVGNGA
+470 FDGETPRGRLLGNNA
-485 LQSEETVGAQLT
+485 LQSEETVGAQIT
-497 LLYDVGDTTFEMTTS
+497 LLYDVGDTAFEMTAS

-520 ERILLADGLESYRNL
+520 ERILLSDGLESYRNL
-535 KSGDLWGIDGQI
+535 ESGDLWGIDGQI
-547 QRQNNNIKHTL
+547 QRRSNNVEHTL

-585 SWQHSGV
+585 SWRRSGY
-592 ALGMDFRYRFSRKRS
+592 ALGMDLRYRFSRNRS
-607 GPGETALAS
+607 GPGELALAS
-616 ATILGVSAEW
+616 AAIFGISAEW

-631 WTVKTSVTNGLN
+631 WTVKTSVTNGMN
-643 NNYRTSATQ
+643 KNYRTSATL

-657 TGRAIN
+657 MGRAIN